1 MDLPIIDNTS
11 AYIDVCNKAG
21 LPINKV
27 PKKGDKIDLAYEMS
41 MKEYNPHLYQN
52 ITQPD
57 PSELPADVL
66 LRYNAGNLWTEDVA
80 PLERAGFT
88 GSAANMR
95 KQIEEGRRIIE
106 EQKLAEMKAR
116 NDARDKA
123 IREKPQGFHPTK
135 NISFNDPSAVKARR
149 DWGLSDDIGLGA

>member
-11 AYIDVCNKAG
+11 AYIDVCEKAG

-27 PKKGDKIDLAYEMS
+27 PKKGDKIELAYEMA

-52 ITQPD
+52 ITAPD
-57 PSELPADVL
+57 PSELPVDVL
-66 LRYNAGNLWTEDVA
+66 LRYNAGSLWIEDVA

-95 KQIEEGRRIIE
+95 KQIEEGRRLIE
-106 EQKLAEMKAR
+106 EQKLKEMTER
-116 NDARDKA
+116 NNARDEA
-123 IREKPQGFHPTK
+123 IRNKPQGFHPAK
-135 NISFNDPSAVKARR
+135 NIDFNSPEAQKARR
-149 DWGLSDDIGLGA
+149 DWGLTDDIGLGR

>member
-1 MDLPIIDNTS
+1 MDLPIIDNTA
-11 AYIDVCNKAG
+11 AYIEVCNAAG

-27 PKKGDKIDLAYEMS
+27 PKKGDKIDLAYEMA

-52 ITQPD
+52 ITAPD

-66 LRYNAGNLWTEDVA
+66 LRYNAGNLWIEDVA

-95 KQIEEGRRIIE
+95 KQIEEGRRLIE
-106 EQKLAEMKAR
+106 EQKLKEMTER
-116 NDARDKA
+116 NNARDEA
-123 IREKPQGFHPTK
+123 IRNKPQGFHPAK
-135 NISFNDPSAVKARR
+135 NIDFNSPEAQKARR
-149 DWGLSDDIGLGA
+149 DWGLTDDIGLGR